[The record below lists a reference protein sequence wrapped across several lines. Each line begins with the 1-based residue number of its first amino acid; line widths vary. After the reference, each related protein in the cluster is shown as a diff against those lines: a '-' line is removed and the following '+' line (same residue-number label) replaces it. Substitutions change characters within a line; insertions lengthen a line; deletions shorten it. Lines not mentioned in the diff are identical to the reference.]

1 MLKAQN
7 LSKRY
12 GSHTALAEVDLSI
25 EPREFVA
32 IMGPSGS
39 GKTTLLNLLSG
50 LDKPT
55 SGQVNAPGRKQR
67 AFVFQDYNLL
77 ESLNAQ
83 RNATLT
89 ARFSGR
95 RPTRGKVA
103 EVFDSLG
110 LSGLERRLPAQ
121 LSGGQRQRAALA
133 RCLARQPQV
142 LLLDEPFGALDEVTR
157 ADMQALLVQIVA
169 DYRSAAVLVTHD
181 IDEALLVSDRILL
194 LGGAPARTIGEW
206 RIDLPRPRE
215 DFVAEL
221 GRIRIEIVGTL
232 RRATRPH

>member
-12 GSHTALAEVDLSI
+12 GSHTALAEVNLSI
-25 EPREFVA
+25 EPGEFVA

-50 LDKPT
+50 LDKPS
-55 SGQVNAPGRKQR
+55 SGTVNAPGRTER

-95 RPTRGKVA
+95 RPSRSRVA

-110 LSGLERRLPAQ
+110 LAGLERRLPAQ
-121 LSGGQRQRAALA
+121 LSGGQQQRVAVARAL
-133 RCLARQPQV
+133 LAQAPYIFA
-142 LLLDEPFGALDEVTR
+142 DEPTGALDDATASTVLSHLR
-157 ADMQALLVQIVA
+157 A
-169 DYRSAAVLVTHD
+169 AARDGASVVMVTHSHLAA
-181 IDEALLVSDRILL
+181 EAADRIISL
-194 LGGAPARTIGEW
+194 E
-206 RIDLPRPRE
+206 E
-215 DFVAEL
+215 VAHA
-221 GRIRIEIVGTL
+221 GV
-232 RRATRPH
+232 A

>member
-1 MLKAQN
+1 MLKADN
-7 LSKRY
+7 LIKRY
-12 GSHTALAEVDLSI
+12 GRHTVLNRVTVSI
-25 EPREFVA
+25 APGEFVA

-55 SGQVNAPGRKQR
+55 SGRVNAPGRTQR

-77 ESLNAQ
+77 EALTAQ
-83 RNATLT
+83 RNAILT

-121 LSGGQRQRAALA
+121 LSGGQQQRVAVARAL
-133 RCLARQPQV
+133 LAQAPYIFA
-142 LLLDEPFGALDEVTR
+142 DEPTGALDDATASTVLSHLR
-157 ADMQALLVQIVA
+157 A
-169 DYRSAAVLVTHD
+169 AARDGASVVMVTHSHLAA
-181 IDEALLVSDRILL
+181 EAADRIISL
-194 LGGAPARTIGEW
+194 E
-206 RIDLPRPRE
+206 E
-215 DFVAEL
+215 VAHA
-221 GRIRIEIVGTL
+221 GV
-232 RRATRPH
+232 A

>member
-1 MLKAQN
+1 MLKADN

-12 GSHTALAEVDLSI
+12 GRHTVLNRVNVSI
-25 EPREFVA
+25 APGEFVA

-55 SGQVNAPGRKQR
+55 SGRVNAPGRKQR

-103 EVFDSLG
+103 AVFDSLG

-121 LSGGQRQRAALA
+121 LSGGQQQRVAVARAL
-133 RCLARQPQV
+133 LAQAPYIFA
-142 LLLDEPFGALDEVTR
+142 DEPTGALDDATASTVLSHLR
-157 ADMQALLVQIVA
+157 A
-169 DYRSAAVLVTHD
+169 AARDGASVVMVTHSHFAA
-181 IDEALLVSDRILL
+181 EAADRIISL
-194 LGGAPARTIGEW
+194 E
-206 RIDLPRPRE
+206 E
-215 DFVAEL
+215 VAHA
-221 GRIRIEIVGTL
+221 GV
-232 RRATRPH
+232 A

>member
-1 MLKAQN
+1 MLKAEN
-7 LSKRY
+7 LTKRY
-12 GSHTALAEVDLSI
+12 GRRTVLKRVTVSI
-25 EPREFVA
+25 APGEFVA

-55 SGQVNAPGRKQR
+55 SGQVNAPGRRQR

-95 RPTRGKVA
+95 RPSRSRVA

-110 LSGLERRLPAQ
+110 LAGLERRLPAQ
-121 LSGGQRQRAALA
+121 LSGGQQQRVAVARAL
-133 RCLARQPQV
+133 LAQAPY
-142 LLLDEPFGALDEVTR
+142 LFADEPTGALDDATASTVLSHLRT
-157 ADMQALLVQIVA
+157 
-169 DYRSAAVLVTHD
+169 AARDGASVIMVTHSHLAA
-181 IDEALLVSDRILL
+181 EAADRVISL
-194 LGGAPARTIGEW
+194 E
-206 RIDLPRPRE
+206 E
-215 DFVAEL
+215 VAHA
-221 GRIRIEIVGTL
+221 GV
-232 RRATRPH
+232 A

>member
-1 MLKAQN
+1 MLKADN

-12 GSHTALAEVDLSI
+12 GRRTVLNRVNVSI
-25 EPREFVA
+25 APGEFVA

-55 SGQVNAPGRKQR
+55 SGRVNAPGRKQR

-121 LSGGQRQRAALA
+121 LSGGQQQRVAVARAL
-133 RCLARQPQV
+133 LAQAPYIFA
-142 LLLDEPFGALDEVTR
+142 DEPTGALDDATASTVLSHLR
-157 ADMQALLVQIVA
+157 A
-169 DYRSAAVLVTHD
+169 AARDGASVVMVTHSHLAA
-181 IDEALLVSDRILL
+181 EAADRIISL
-194 LGGAPARTIGEW
+194 E
-206 RIDLPRPRE
+206 E
-215 DFVAEL
+215 VAHA
-221 GRIRIEIVGTL
+221 GV
-232 RRATRPH
+232 A

>member
-1 MLKAQN
+1 MLKADN

-12 GSHTALAEVDLSI
+12 GRRTVLNRVTVSI
-25 EPREFVA
+25 APSEFVA

-55 SGQVNAPGRKQR
+55 SGRVNAPGRTQR

-95 RPTRGKVA
+95 RPTRGTVA

-121 LSGGQRQRAALA
+121 LSGGQQQRVAVARAL
-133 RCLARQPQV
+133 LAQAPYIFA
-142 LLLDEPFGALDEVTR
+142 DEPTGALDDATASTVLSHLR
-157 ADMQALLVQIVA
+157 A
-169 DYRSAAVLVTHD
+169 AARDGASVVMVTHSHLAA
-181 IDEALLVSDRILL
+181 EAADRIISL
-194 LGGAPARTIGEW
+194 E
-206 RIDLPRPRE
+206 E
-215 DFVAEL
+215 VAHA
-221 GRIRIEIVGTL
+221 GV
-232 RRATRPH
+232 A

>member
-1 MLKAQN
+1 MLKADN

-12 GSHTALAEVDLSI
+12 GRHTVLNRVTVSI
-25 EPREFVA
+25 APGEFVA

-55 SGQVNAPGRKQR
+55 SGRVNAPGRTQR

-77 ESLNAQ
+77 EALTAQ

-95 RPTRGKVA
+95 RPTRGTVA

-110 LSGLERRLPAQ
+110 LAGLERRLPAQ
-121 LSGGQRQRAALA
+121 LSGGQQQRVAVARAL
-133 RCLARQPQV
+133 LAQAPYIFA
-142 LLLDEPFGALDEVTR
+142 DEPTGALDDATASTVLSHLR
-157 ADMQALLVQIVA
+157 A
-169 DYRSAAVLVTHD
+169 AARDGASVVMVTHSHLAA
-181 IDEALLVSDRILL
+181 EAADRIISL
-194 LGGAPARTIGEW
+194 E
-206 RIDLPRPRE
+206 E
-215 DFVAEL
+215 VAH
-221 GRIRIEIVGTL
+221 VGV
-232 RRATRPH
+232 A

>member
-1 MLKAQN
+1 MLKAEN
-7 LSKRY
+7 LTKRY
-12 GSHTALAEVDLSI
+12 GRRTVLKRVTVSI
-25 EPREFVA
+25 SPGEFVA

-55 SGQVNAPGRKQR
+55 SGQVNAPGRRQR

-95 RPTRGKVA
+95 RPSRSRVA

-110 LSGLERRLPAQ
+110 LAGLERRLPAQ
-121 LSGGQRQRAALA
+121 LSGGQQQRVAVARAL
-133 RCLARQPQV
+133 LAQAPYIFA
-142 LLLDEPFGALDEVTR
+142 DEPTGALDDATASTVLSHLRT
-157 ADMQALLVQIVA
+157 
-169 DYRSAAVLVTHD
+169 AARDGASVIMVTHSHLAA
-181 IDEALLVSDRILL
+181 EAADRVISL
-194 LGGAPARTIGEW
+194 E
-206 RIDLPRPRE
+206 E
-215 DFVAEL
+215 VAHA
-221 GRIRIEIVGTL
+221 GV
-232 RRATRPH
+232 A

>member
-1 MLKAQN
+1 MLKADN

-12 GSHTALAEVDLSI
+12 GRHTVLNRVTVSI
-25 EPREFVA
+25 TPGEFVA

-55 SGQVNAPGRKQR
+55 SGRVNAPGRKQR

-121 LSGGQRQRAALA
+121 LSGGQQQRVAVARAL
-133 RCLARQPQV
+133 LAQAPYIFA
-142 LLLDEPFGALDEVTR
+142 DEPTGALDDATASTVLSHLR
-157 ADMQALLVQIVA
+157 A
-169 DYRSAAVLVTHD
+169 AARDGASVVMVTHSHLAA
-181 IDEALLVSDRILL
+181 EAADRIISL
-194 LGGAPARTIGEW
+194 E
-206 RIDLPRPRE
+206 E
-215 DFVAEL
+215 VAHA
-221 GRIRIEIVGTL
+221 GV
-232 RRATRPH
+232 A

>member
-1 MLKAQN
+1 MLKADN

-12 GSHTALAEVDLSI
+12 GRRTVLNRVTVSI
-25 EPREFVA
+25 APGEFVA

-55 SGQVNAPGRKQR
+55 SGRVNAPRRKQR

-95 RPTRGKVA
+95 RPTRGTVA

-121 LSGGQRQRAALA
+121 LSGGQQQRVAVARAL
-133 RCLARQPQV
+133 LAQAPYIFA
-142 LLLDEPFGALDEVTR
+142 DEPTGALDDATASTVLSHLR
-157 ADMQALLVQIVA
+157 A
-169 DYRSAAVLVTHD
+169 AARDGASVVMVTHSHLAA
-181 IDEALLVSDRILL
+181 EAADRIISL
-194 LGGAPARTIGEW
+194 E
-206 RIDLPRPRE
+206 E
-215 DFVAEL
+215 VAHA
-221 GRIRIEIVGTL
+221 GV
-232 RRATRPH
+232 A

>member
-1 MLKAQN
+1 MLKAEN
-7 LSKRY
+7 LTKRY
-12 GSHTALAEVDLSI
+12 GRRTVLKRVTVSI
-25 EPREFVA
+25 APGEFVT

-55 SGQVNAPGRKQR
+55 SGQVNAPGRRQR

-95 RPTRGKVA
+95 RPSRSRVA

-110 LSGLERRLPAQ
+110 LAGLERRLPAQ
-121 LSGGQRQRAALA
+121 LSGGQQQRVAVARAL
-133 RCLARQPQV
+133 LAQAPYIFA
-142 LLLDEPFGALDEVTR
+142 DEPTGALDDATASTVLSHLRT
-157 ADMQALLVQIVA
+157 
-169 DYRSAAVLVTHD
+169 AARDGASVIMVTHSHLAA
-181 IDEALLVSDRILL
+181 EAADRVISL
-194 LGGAPARTIGEW
+194 E
-206 RIDLPRPRE
+206 E
-215 DFVAEL
+215 VAHA
-221 GRIRIEIVGTL
+221 GV
-232 RRATRPH
+232 A

>member
-1 MLKAQN
+1 MLKADN

-12 GSHTALAEVDLSI
+12 GRRTVLNRVNVSI
-25 EPREFVA
+25 APGEFVA

-55 SGQVNAPGRKQR
+55 SGRVNAPGRTQR

-95 RPTRGKVA
+95 RPTRGKVV

-121 LSGGQRQRAALA
+121 LSGGQQQRVAVARAL
-133 RCLARQPQV
+133 LAQAPYIFA
-142 LLLDEPFGALDEVTR
+142 DEPTGALDDATASTVLSHLR
-157 ADMQALLVQIVA
+157 A
-169 DYRSAAVLVTHD
+169 AARDGASVVMVTHSHLAA
-181 IDEALLVSDRILL
+181 EAADRIISL
-194 LGGAPARTIGEW
+194 E
-206 RIDLPRPRE
+206 E
-215 DFVAEL
+215 VAHA
-221 GRIRIEIVGTL
+221 GV
-232 RRATRPH
+232 A

>member
-1 MLKAQN
+1 MLKADN

-12 GSHTALAEVDLSI
+12 GRRTVLNRVNVSI
-25 EPREFVA
+25 APGEFVA

-55 SGQVNAPGRKQR
+55 SGRVNAPGRTQR

-77 ESLNAQ
+77 ESLNTQ

-95 RPTRGKVA
+95 RPTRGKVV

-121 LSGGQRQRAALA
+121 LSGGQQQRVAVARAL
-133 RCLARQPQV
+133 LAQAPYIFA
-142 LLLDEPFGALDEVTR
+142 DEPTGALDDATATTVLSHLR
-157 ADMQALLVQIVA
+157 A
-169 DYRSAAVLVTHD
+169 AARDGASVVMVTHSHLAA
-181 IDEALLVSDRILL
+181 EAADRIISL
-194 LGGAPARTIGEW
+194 E
-206 RIDLPRPRE
+206 E
-215 DFVAEL
+215 VAHA
-221 GRIRIEIVGTL
+221 GV
-232 RRATRPH
+232 A

>member
-1 MLKAQN
+1 MLKADN

-12 GSHTALAEVDLSI
+12 GRRTVLNRVNVSI
-25 EPREFVA
+25 APGEFVA

-39 GKTTLLNLLSG
+39 GKTTLLNLQTG

-55 SGQVNAPGRKQR
+55 SGRVNAPGRKQR

-121 LSGGQRQRAALA
+121 LSGGQQQRVAVARAL
-133 RCLARQPQV
+133 LAQAPYIFA
-142 LLLDEPFGALDEVTR
+142 DEPTGALDDATASTVLSHLR
-157 ADMQALLVQIVA
+157 A
-169 DYRSAAVLVTHD
+169 AARDGASVVMVTHSHLAA
-181 IDEALLVSDRILL
+181 EAADRIISL
-194 LGGAPARTIGEW
+194 E
-206 RIDLPRPRE
+206 E
-215 DFVAEL
+215 VAHA
-221 GRIRIEIVGTL
+221 GV
-232 RRATRPH
+232 A

>member
-1 MLKAQN
+1 MLKADN

-12 GSHTALAEVDLSI
+12 GRHTVLNRVTVSI
-25 EPREFVA
+25 APGEFVA

-55 SGQVNAPGRKQR
+55 SGRVNAPGRKQR

-121 LSGGQRQRAALA
+121 LSGGQQQRVAVARAL
-133 RCLARQPQV
+133 LAQAPYIFA
-142 LLLDEPFGALDEVTR
+142 DEPTGALDDATASTVRSHLRAAARDGASVVMVTHSHLAAEAADRIISLEEVTH
-157 ADMQALLVQIVA
+157 AGVA
-169 DYRSAAVLVTHD
+169 
-181 IDEALLVSDRILL
+181 
-194 LGGAPARTIGEW
+194 
-206 RIDLPRPRE
+206 
-215 DFVAEL
+215 
-221 GRIRIEIVGTL
+221 
-232 RRATRPH
+232 

>member
-1 MLKAQN
+1 MLKADN

-12 GSHTALAEVDLSI
+12 GRRTVLNRVTVSI
-25 EPREFVA
+25 APSEFVA

-55 SGQVNAPGRKQR
+55 SGRVNAPGRTQR

-121 LSGGQRQRAALA
+121 LSGGQQQRVAVARAL
-133 RCLARQPQV
+133 LAQAPYIFA
-142 LLLDEPFGALDEVTR
+142 DEPTGALDDATASTVLSHLR
-157 ADMQALLVQIVA
+157 A
-169 DYRSAAVLVTHD
+169 AARDGASVVMVTHSHLAA
-181 IDEALLVSDRILL
+181 EAADRIISL
-194 LGGAPARTIGEW
+194 E
-206 RIDLPRPRE
+206 E
-215 DFVAEL
+215 VAHA
-221 GRIRIEIVGTL
+221 GV
-232 RRATRPH
+232 A

>member
-1 MLKAQN
+1 MLKAEN
-7 LSKRY
+7 LTKRY
-12 GSHTALAEVDLSI
+12 GRRTVLKRVTVSI
-25 EPREFVA
+25 APGEFVA

-55 SGQVNAPGRKQR
+55 SGQVNAPGRRQR

-95 RPTRGKVA
+95 RPSRSRVA

-110 LSGLERRLPAQ
+110 LAGLERRLPAQ
-121 LSGGQRQRAALA
+121 LSGGQQQRVAVARAL
-133 RCLARQPQV
+133 LAQ
-142 LLLDEPFGALDEVTR
+142 ALDDATASTVLSHLRT
-157 ADMQALLVQIVA
+157 
-169 DYRSAAVLVTHD
+169 AARDGASVIMVTHSHLAA
-181 IDEALLVSDRILL
+181 EAADRVISL
-194 LGGAPARTIGEW
+194 E
-206 RIDLPRPRE
+206 E
-215 DFVAEL
+215 VAHA
-221 GRIRIEIVGTL
+221 GV
-232 RRATRPH
+232 A

>member
-1 MLKAQN
+1 MLKADN

-12 GSHTALAEVDLSI
+12 GRHTVLNRVNVSI
-25 EPREFVA
+25 APGEFVA

-55 SGQVNAPGRKQR
+55 SGRVNAPGRTQR

-77 ESLNAQ
+77 ESLNAM

-95 RPTRGKVA
+95 RPTRGQVA

-121 LSGGQRQRAALA
+121 LSGGQQQRVAVARAL
-133 RCLARQPQV
+133 LAQAPYIFA
-142 LLLDEPFGALDEVTR
+142 DEPTGALDDATASTVLSHLR
-157 ADMQALLVQIVA
+157 A
-169 DYRSAAVLVTHD
+169 AARDGASVVMVTHSHFAA
-181 IDEALLVSDRILL
+181 EAADRIISL
-194 LGGAPARTIGEW
+194 E
-206 RIDLPRPRE
+206 E
-215 DFVAEL
+215 VAHA
-221 GRIRIEIVGTL
+221 GV
-232 RRATRPH
+232 A

>member
-1 MLKAQN
+1 MLKADN

-12 GSHTALAEVDLSI
+12 GRHTVLNRVTVSI
-25 EPREFVA
+25 SPGEFVA

-55 SGQVNAPGRKQR
+55 SGRVNAPGRKQR

-121 LSGGQRQRAALA
+121 LSGGQQQRVAVARAL
-133 RCLARQPQV
+133 LAQAPYIFA
-142 LLLDEPFGALDEVTR
+142 DEPTGALDDATATTVLSHLR
-157 ADMQALLVQIVA
+157 A
-169 DYRSAAVLVTHD
+169 AARDGVSVVMVTHSHLAA
-181 IDEALLVSDRILL
+181 EAADRIISL
-194 LGGAPARTIGEW
+194 E
-206 RIDLPRPRE
+206 E
-215 DFVAEL
+215 VAHA
-221 GRIRIEIVGTL
+221 GV
-232 RRATRPH
+232 A

>member
-1 MLKAQN
+1 MLKADN

-12 GSHTALAEVDLSI
+12 GRHTVLNRVTVSI
-25 EPREFVA
+25 APGEFVA

-55 SGQVNAPGRKQR
+55 SGRVNAPGRTQR

-77 ESLNAQ
+77 ESLNAK

-95 RPTRGKVA
+95 RPTRGQVA

-110 LSGLERRLPAQ
+110 LAGLERRLPAQ
-121 LSGGQRQRAALA
+121 LSGGQQQRVAVARAL
-133 RCLARQPQV
+133 LAQAPYIFA
-142 LLLDEPFGALDEVTR
+142 DEPTGALDDATASTVLSHLR
-157 ADMQALLVQIVA
+157 A
-169 DYRSAAVLVTHD
+169 AARDGASVVMVTHSHL
-181 IDEALLVSDRILL
+181 AAAAADRIISL
-194 LGGAPARTIGEW
+194 E
-206 RIDLPRPRE
+206 E
-215 DFVAEL
+215 VAHA
-221 GRIRIEIVGTL
+221 GV
-232 RRATRPH
+232 A

>member
-1 MLKAQN
+1 MLKADN

-12 GSHTALAEVDLSI
+12 GRRTVLNRVNVSI
-25 EPREFVA
+25 APGEFVA

-55 SGQVNAPGRKQR
+55 SGRVNAPGRKQR

-121 LSGGQRQRAALA
+121 LSGGQQQRVAVARAL
-133 RCLARQPQV
+133 LAQAPYIFA
-142 LLLDEPFGALDEVTR
+142 DEPTGALDDATASTVLSHLR
-157 ADMQALLVQIVA
+157 A
-169 DYRSAAVLVTHD
+169 AARDGASVVMVTHSHLAA
-181 IDEALLVSDRILL
+181 EAADRIISLEEVDHA
-194 LGGAPARTIGEW
+194 G
-206 RIDLPRPRE
+206 
-215 DFVAEL
+215 VA
-221 GRIRIEIVGTL
+221 
-232 RRATRPH
+232 

>member
-1 MLKAQN
+1 MLKADN

-12 GSHTALAEVDLSI
+12 GRHTVLNRVTVSI
-25 EPREFVA
+25 APGEFVA

-55 SGQVNAPGRKQR
+55 SGRVNAPGRTQR

-77 ESLNAQ
+77 ESLNAK

-95 RPTRGKVA
+95 RPTRGQVA

-110 LSGLERRLPAQ
+110 LAGLERRLPAQ
-121 LSGGQRQRAALA
+121 LSGGQQQRVAVARAL
-133 RCLARQPQV
+133 LAQAPYIFA
-142 LLLDEPFGALDEVTR
+142 DEPTGALDDATASTVLSHLRAAARDGASVVMVTHSHF
-157 ADMQALLVQIVA
+157 AAEVA
-169 DYRSAAVLVTHD
+169 D
-181 IDEALLVSDRILL
+181 RIISLEEVAH
-194 LGGAPARTIGEW
+194 LG
-206 RIDLPRPRE
+206 
-215 DFVAEL
+215 VA
-221 GRIRIEIVGTL
+221 
-232 RRATRPH
+232 

>member
-1 MLKAQN
+1 MLKADN

-12 GSHTALAEVDLSI
+12 GRRTVLNRVTVSI
-25 EPREFVA
+25 APGEFVA

-55 SGQVNAPGRKQR
+55 SGRVNAPGRKQR

-121 LSGGQRQRAALA
+121 LSGGQQQRVAVARAL
-133 RCLARQPQV
+133 LAQAPYIFA
-142 LLLDEPFGALDEVTR
+142 DEPTGALDDATASTVLSHLR
-157 ADMQALLVQIVA
+157 A
-169 DYRSAAVLVTHD
+169 AARDGASVVMVTHSHLAA
-181 IDEALLVSDRILL
+181 EAADRIISL
-194 LGGAPARTIGEW
+194 E
-206 RIDLPRPRE
+206 E
-215 DFVAEL
+215 VAHA
-221 GRIRIEIVGTL
+221 GV
-232 RRATRPH
+232 A

>member
-1 MLKAQN
+1 MLKADN

-12 GSHTALAEVDLSI
+12 GRRTVLNRVTVSI
-25 EPREFVA
+25 APGEFVA

-50 LDKPT
+50 LDNPT
-55 SGQVNAPGRKQR
+55 SGRVNAPGRTQR

-77 ESLNAQ
+77 EALTAQ

-121 LSGGQRQRAALA
+121 LSGGQQQRVAVARAL
-133 RCLARQPQV
+133 LAQAPYIFA
-142 LLLDEPFGALDEVTR
+142 DEPTGALDDATASTVLSHLR
-157 ADMQALLVQIVA
+157 A
-169 DYRSAAVLVTHD
+169 AARDGASVVMVTHSHLAA
-181 IDEALLVSDRILL
+181 EAADRIISL
-194 LGGAPARTIGEW
+194 E
-206 RIDLPRPRE
+206 E
-215 DFVAEL
+215 VAHA
-221 GRIRIEIVGTL
+221 GV
-232 RRATRPH
+232 A

>member
-1 MLKAQN
+1 MLKADN

-12 GSHTALAEVDLSI
+12 GRRTVLNRVNVSI
-25 EPREFVA
+25 APGEFVA

-55 SGQVNAPGRKQR
+55 SGRVNAPGRKQR

-77 ESLNAQ
+77 ESLNTQ

-95 RPTRGKVA
+95 RPTRGTVA

-121 LSGGQRQRAALA
+121 LSGGQQQRVAVARAL
-133 RCLARQPQV
+133 LAQAPYIFA
-142 LLLDEPFGALDEVTR
+142 DEPTGALDDATASTVLSHLR
-157 ADMQALLVQIVA
+157 A
-169 DYRSAAVLVTHD
+169 AARDGASVVMVTHSHLAA
-181 IDEALLVSDRILL
+181 EAADRIISL
-194 LGGAPARTIGEW
+194 E
-206 RIDLPRPRE
+206 E
-215 DFVAEL
+215 VAHA
-221 GRIRIEIVGTL
+221 GV
-232 RRATRPH
+232 A

>member
-1 MLKAQN
+1 MLKAEN
-7 LSKRY
+7 LTKRY
-12 GSHTALAEVDLSI
+12 GRRTVLKRVTVSI
-25 EPREFVA
+25 APGEFVA

-95 RPTRGKVA
+95 RPSRSRVA
-103 EVFDSLG
+103 EVFDSLD
-110 LSGLERRLPAQ
+110 LAGLERRLPAQ
-121 LSGGQRQRAALA
+121 LSGGQQQRVAVARAL
-133 RCLARQPQV
+133 LAQAPYIFA
-142 LLLDEPFGALDEVTR
+142 DEPTGALDDATASTVFSHLR
-157 ADMQALLVQIVA
+157 A
-169 DYRSAAVLVTHD
+169 AAREGASVIMVTHSHLAA
-181 IDEALLVSDRILL
+181 EAADRVISL
-194 LGGAPARTIGEW
+194 E
-206 RIDLPRPRE
+206 E
-215 DFVAEL
+215 VAHA
-221 GRIRIEIVGTL
+221 GV
-232 RRATRPH
+232 A

>member
-1 MLKAQN
+1 MLKAEN
-7 LSKRY
+7 LTKRY
-12 GSHTALAEVDLSI
+12 GRRTVLKQVTVSI
-25 EPREFVA
+25 APGEFVA

-55 SGQVNAPGRKQR
+55 SGQVNAPGRRQR

-95 RPTRGKVA
+95 RPSRSRVA

-110 LSGLERRLPAQ
+110 LAGLERRLPAQ
-121 LSGGQRQRAALA
+121 LSGGQQQRVAGARAL
-133 RCLARQPQV
+133 LAQAPYIFA
-142 LLLDEPFGALDEVTR
+142 DEPTGALDDATASTVLSHLR
-157 ADMQALLVQIVA
+157 A
-169 DYRSAAVLVTHD
+169 AARDGASVIMVTHSHLAA
-181 IDEALLVSDRILL
+181 EAADRVISL
-194 LGGAPARTIGEW
+194 E
-206 RIDLPRPRE
+206 E
-215 DFVAEL
+215 VAHA
-221 GRIRIEIVGTL
+221 GV
-232 RRATRPH
+232 A

>member
-1 MLKAQN
+1 MLKADN

-12 GSHTALAEVDLSI
+12 GRHTVLNRVNVSI
-25 EPREFVA
+25 APGEFVA

-55 SGQVNAPGRKQR
+55 SGRVNAPGRKQR

-121 LSGGQRQRAALA
+121 LSGGQQQRVAVARAL
-133 RCLARQPQV
+133 LAQAPYIFA
-142 LLLDEPFGALDEVTR
+142 DEPTGALDDATATTVLSHLRVAARDGASVVMVTHSHLAAEAADRIISLEEVTH
-157 ADMQALLVQIVA
+157 AGVA
-169 DYRSAAVLVTHD
+169 
-181 IDEALLVSDRILL
+181 
-194 LGGAPARTIGEW
+194 
-206 RIDLPRPRE
+206 
-215 DFVAEL
+215 
-221 GRIRIEIVGTL
+221 
-232 RRATRPH
+232 

>member
-1 MLKAQN
+1 MLKADN

-12 GSHTALAEVDLSI
+12 GRHTVLNRVTVSI
-25 EPREFVA
+25 DPGEFVA

-55 SGQVNAPGRKQR
+55 SGRVNAPGRKQR

-121 LSGGQRQRAALA
+121 LSGGQQQRVAVARAL
-133 RCLARQPQV
+133 LAQAPYIFA
-142 LLLDEPFGALDEVTR
+142 DEPTGALDDATASTVLSHLR
-157 ADMQALLVQIVA
+157 A
-169 DYRSAAVLVTHD
+169 AARDGASVVMVTHSHLAA
-181 IDEALLVSDRILL
+181 EAADRIISL
-194 LGGAPARTIGEW
+194 E
-206 RIDLPRPRE
+206 E
-215 DFVAEL
+215 VAHA
-221 GRIRIEIVGTL
+221 GV
-232 RRATRPH
+232 A

>member
-1 MLKAQN
+1 MLKADN

-12 GSHTALAEVDLSI
+12 GRHTVLNRVTVSI
-25 EPREFVA
+25 NPGEFVA

-55 SGQVNAPGRKQR
+55 SGRVNAPGRKQR

-121 LSGGQRQRAALA
+121 LSGGQQQRVAVARAL
-133 RCLARQPQV
+133 LAQAPYIFA
-142 LLLDEPFGALDEVTR
+142 DEPTGALDDATASTVLSHLR
-157 ADMQALLVQIVA
+157 A
-169 DYRSAAVLVTHD
+169 AARDGASVVMVTHSHLAA
-181 IDEALLVSDRILL
+181 EAADRIISL
-194 LGGAPARTIGEW
+194 E
-206 RIDLPRPRE
+206 E
-215 DFVAEL
+215 VAHA
-221 GRIRIEIVGTL
+221 GV
-232 RRATRPH
+232 A